1 MRKISIFAAA
11 WILLGFGAWTM
22 STTPRVNA
30 STGDATAGIA
40 LPF

>member
-1 MRKISIFAAA
+1 MRKISIYAAA
-11 WILLGFGAWTM
+11 LILLGLGAWTV
-22 STTPRVNA
+22 TTAPRVNA